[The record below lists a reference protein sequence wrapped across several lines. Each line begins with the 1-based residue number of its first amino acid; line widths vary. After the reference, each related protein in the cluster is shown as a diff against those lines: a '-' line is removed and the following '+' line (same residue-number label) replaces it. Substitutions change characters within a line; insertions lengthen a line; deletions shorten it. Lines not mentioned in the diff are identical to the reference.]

1 MPPAH
6 RRTMTASEW
15 GLLIILALLWG
26 GSYFYIGVAIKVLPP
41 FSIIAFRVALGALLL
56 YAVVR
61 LSGARMP
68 TDGRIWRAFLVMGVL
83 NNVVPFS
90 LIAWGQSHIE
100 SGLAA
105 IFNATTPLFGVVI
118 AHFFTADEKMT
129 PARVTGLLIGFAGV
143 IVMIGSEALRGFGV
157 DLLADLALLL
167 ASVFYASS
175 GIYGRRF
182 SKMGVSPMVTATG
195 QITAS
200 TVILVPL
207 ALLVDRPWTLPAPG
221 APVWAAL
228 VGLAALSTTLAYVI
242 YYRILA
248 TAGAVNLLLVTF
260 LVPVSAIILGAL
272 VLGERLHANHFL
284 GMALIGAGLL
294 CIDGRVFAVFR
305 KPQPR

>member
-1 MPPAH
+1 
-6 RRTMTASEW
+6 MTTTEW
-15 GLLIILALLWG
+15 GLLVFLALLWG
-26 GSYFYIGVAIKVLPP
+26 GSYFYIGVAIKALPP
-41 FSIIAFRVALGALLL
+41 FSIVAVRVGLGALLL
-56 YAVVR
+56 YAFIR
-61 LSGARMP
+61 LVGARLP
-68 TDGRIWRAFLVMGVL
+68 TDIRIWRAFFVMGVL

-90 LIAWGQSHIE
+90 LITWGQSHIE

-118 AHFFTADEKMT
+118 AHVFTADEKMT

-143 IVMIGSEALRGFGV
+143 IVMIGGDALRGFGV
-157 DLLADLALLL
+157 DLFADLALLL

-182 SKMGVSPMVTATG
+182 SKMGVTPMITATG

-207 ALLVDRPWTLPAPG
+207 ALLFDRPWSLPTPSVA
-221 APVWAAL
+221 VWAAL
-228 VGLAALSTTLAYVI
+228 FGLAALSTSLAYVI

-272 VLGERLHANHFL
+272 VLHERLHANHFL
-284 GMALIGAGLL
+284 GMALIGLGLA

-305 KPQPR
+305 APPAR

>member
-1 MPPAH
+1 
-6 RRTMTASEW
+6 MTATEW

-61 LSGARMP
+61 LSGARLP
-68 TDGRIWRAFLVMGVL
+68 TDLRIWRAFFVMGVL

-129 PARVTGLLIGFAGV
+129 TPRVTGLLIGFAGV
-143 IVMIGSEALRGFGV
+143 IVMIGSDALRGFGV
-157 DLLADLALLL
+157 DLLADFALLL

-207 ALLVDRPWTLPAPG
+207 ALLVDRPWTLPTPG

-260 LVPVSAIILGAL
+260 LVPVSAIILGAV

-284 GMALIGAGLL
+284 GMALIGGGLL

-305 KPQPR
+305 RPLPR

>member
-1 MPPAH
+1 MPPAP
-6 RRTMTASEW
+6 RRTMTSTEW

-68 TDGRIWRAFLVMGVL
+68 TDGRIWQAFLVMGIL

-129 PARVTGLLIGFAGV
+129 TARVTGLLIGFAGV
-143 IVMIGSEALRGFGV
+143 IVMIGADALRGFGV

-167 ASVFYASS
+167 ASIFYASS

-182 SKMGVSPMVTATG
+182 SRMGVSPMVTATG

-207 ALLVDRPWTLPAPG
+207 ALLVDRPW
-221 APVWAAL
+221 
-228 VGLAALSTTLAYVI
+228 
-242 YYRILA
+242 
-248 TAGAVNLLLVTF
+248 
-260 LVPVSAIILGAL
+260 
-272 VLGERLHANHFL
+272 
-284 GMALIGAGLL
+284 
-294 CIDGRVFAVFR
+294 
-305 KPQPR
+305 

>member
-1 MPPAH
+1 
-6 RRTMTASEW
+6 MTATEW

-61 LSGARMP
+61 LSGARLP
-68 TDGRIWRAFLVMGVL
+68 IDGRIWRAFFVMGVL
-83 NNVVPFS
+83 NNVAPFS

-129 PARVTGLLIGFAGV
+129 TARVTGLLIGFAGV
-143 IVMIGSEALRGFGV
+143 IVMIGADALRGFGV

-284 GMALIGAGLL
+284 GMALIGVGLL
-294 CIDGRVFAVFR
+294 CIDGRAFAVFR
-305 KPQPR
+305 KPLPR

>member
-1 MPPAH
+1 MPTPSS
-6 RRTMTASEW
+6 RTMTATEW
-15 GLLIILALLWG
+15 GLLVFLALLWG

-61 LSGARMP
+61 LSGARLP
-68 TDGRIWRAFLVMGVL
+68 TDAQVWRAFFVMGVL

-118 AHFFTADEKMT
+118 AHVFTADERMT
-129 PARVTGLLIGFAGV
+129 PARVAGLLIGFAGV
-143 IVMIGSEALRGFGV
+143 IVMIGADALKGFGV
-157 DLLADLALLL
+157 DLVADLALLL

-207 ALLVDRPWTLPAPG
+207 ALLVDRPWTLPTPS

-228 VGLAALSTTLAYVI
+228 IGLAALSTTLAYVI

-260 LVPVSAIILGAL
+260 LVPVSAIILGAV

-284 GMALIGAGLL
+284 GMALIGFGLL
-294 CIDGRVFAVFR
+294 CIDGRLLAVFR
-305 KPQPR
+305 RPEPR